1 MINSFGHEHKI
12 IKSSEKL
19 QNCAASSEFQ
29 IYQNGKSSL
38 VTTKWKFWKEQ
49 NPYLASLICLK
60 YITLRLDLFVCRAKF
75 YIELFIQMGM
85 TFGYMILFS
94 GVNCV
99 HYGFYAYILGIMRD
113 LSHTIDR
120 MLENNDSTKIK
131 MILKEAVQLHVQM
144 NK

>member
-1 MINSFGHEHKI
+1 
-12 IKSSEKL
+12 
-19 QNCAASSEFQ
+19 
-29 IYQNGKSSL
+29 
-38 VTTKWKFWKEQ
+38 
-49 NPYLASLICLK
+49 
-60 YITLRLDLFVCRAKF
+60 
-75 YIELFIQMGM
+75 MGM

-120 MLENNDSTKIK
+120 MDDDLKLENNDSTKIK